1 MIKTYK
7 EQKAIFIHTNMHSS
21 QPSFPL
27 LLQYWMCACAPGEQD
42 MIRKTWACHFNDS
55 INMHTI
61 FHIGRWINTV
71 SYCAGYV

>member
-7 EQKAIFIHTNMHSS
+7 EQKAIFILTNMHSS

-27 LLQYWMCACAPGEQD
+27 LLQYWMCACAHGKQD

-55 INMHTI
+55 IIVYTI
-61 FHIGRWINTV
+61 LHIGKSISTV